1 MTQGGAIFAFTLK
14 NKKGEAESWHIDLR
28 TTGQVAKGEA
38 PAGKKADGKSLPPF
52 LFAFPDSNSGETAP
66 GHLNR
71 TSPLERRGADVDYLV
86 TLILADEEFGR
97 LFSGKA
103 KAMQLF
109 MSGKL
114 KIKGDVTKATR
125 MEPILKQ
132 AQTTVKL

>member
-1 MTQGGAIFAFTLK
+1 MI
-14 NKKGEAESWHIDLR
+14 
-28 TTGQVAKGEA
+28 
-38 PAGKKADGKSLPPF
+38 
-52 LFAFPDSNSGETAP
+52 
-66 GHLNR
+66 
-71 TSPLERRGADVDYLV
+71 
-86 TLILADEEFGR
+86 LILADEEFGK

-125 MEPILKQ
+125 MEPILKK

>member
-1 MTQGGAIFAFTLK
+1 MVNHFLPFFCFSWLK
-14 NKKGEAESWHIDLR
+14 FWRDRSWASAQHQS
-28 TTGQVAKGEA
+28 TK
-38 PAGKKADGKSLPPF
+38 
-52 LFAFPDSNSGETAP
+52 
-66 GHLNR
+66 
-71 TSPLERRGADVDYLV
+71 RRGADVGYLV

-125 MEPILKQ
+125 MEPILKK

>member
-1 MTQGGAIFAFTLK
+1 MMCCREQRQSTK
-14 NKKGEAESWHIDLR
+14 
-28 TTGQVAKGEA
+28 
-38 PAGKKADGKSLPPF
+38 
-52 LFAFPDSNSGETAP
+52 
-66 GHLNR
+66 
-71 TSPLERRGADVDYLV
+71 RRGADLDYLV

-97 LFSGKA
+97 LFSGKT

-125 MEPILKQ
+125 MEPILKK